1 MRIRAI
7 ILSTLILISVCTQGQ
22 SEQYELT
29 GSPKPNSGFVTGELY
44 NGNLQADTYLD
55 PDWTEGDLL
64 LVTGEKINNVLLR
77 YNGLTDEL
85 FWKEPVADKII
96 KVDKESVKGF
106 HFNDFRGDT
115 TVYFKRMKIKKDY
128 VSDSAFCF
136 LQEIDFSRI
145 RLYIYH
151 SKFFLKRETYSLN
164 RKTSIR
170 DVYIE
175 EPVWFI
181 ESGSKLSVFR
191 KVTRKAL
198 IAAYPDKSEM
208 IKKYFRNSAS
218 GRIRT
223 SAEMISFCLFV
234 DQYL

>member
-1 MRIRAI
+1 MKILQI
-7 ILSTLILISVCTQGQ
+7 IISGFILISPTITGQ
-22 SEQYELT
+22 VAQNEKSGSETPLFI
-29 GSPKPNSGFVTGELY
+29 NIAGELY
-44 NGNLQADTYLD
+44 TGVLQPDTYLN
-55 PDWTEGDLL
+55 PEWTEGDMLL
-64 LVTGEKINNVLLR
+64 ETGEKISNIFLR

-96 KVDKESVKGF
+96 KVDKELVKGF